1 MSSFPFTTGSRYP
14 LITRRQMLERT
25 GMGLGSI
32 ALTHLLHLDGA
43 LAREEG
49 GSRGFDLRPKKSHFE
64 PKVKSVI
71 LMMQN
76 GGPSQMDLFDP
87 KPILQKYSGKNHQE
101 ALKDSTKVEMF
112 QGGSQAN
119 TLMGSP
125 FKFDHYGESGIE
137 FSNVIPNI
145 GSLADEMC
153 MIRSMHTGHNNHTE
167 ALIMFTSGKIF
178 QGRPTF
184 GAWISY
190 ALGTE
195 NQNLPAYIVL
205 RDPAGYNTSGRL
217 TWTSGWLPALYE
229 GTEFSAQGSAVLNLH
244 PTSPR
249 PEGFLRGDL
258 DFLEKLNRLDQR
270 RDPRESDLETR
281 IQNYELAAGMM
292 PATDQILDMSKET
305 PATQNLYGLDNSKTK
320 AYGLRCLMARKLIE
334 AGVRF
339 VQIHPDGMG
348 QPWDHHGKLK
358 GSMISVCGAQ
368 DLPTAGLIQDLKQRG
383 LLESTLVIWSG
394 EFGRL
399 PITQGG
405 TGRDHNR
412 NAFTLWM
419 IGGNFKRGY
428 VHGATDD
435 VAYAAVE
442 NRVGVSDLHAT
453 ILDQLGLDHDKV
465 SYRHSGRDE
474 TLTDSPVT
482 EARVLDELLA

>member
-1 MSSFPFTTGSRYP
+1 MSSLAFPAGSGYP
-14 LITRRQMLERT
+14 AISRRQMLERT

-32 ALTHLLHLDGA
+32 ALAYLLKQDGV
-43 LAREEG
+43 LAKSAQPSG
-49 GSRGFDLRPKKSHFE
+49 GFDLREKKPHFE

-76 GGPSQMDLFDP
+76 GGASQMDMFDP
-87 KPILQKYSGKNHQE
+87 KPILQKYDGKNHQE

-112 QGGSQAN
+112 QGGNESN

-125 FKFDHYGESGIE
+125 FKFSHYGESGIE
-137 FSNVIPNI
+137 FSEVIPHI

-153 MIRSMHTGHNNHTE
+153 MVRSMHTGHNNHTE
-167 ALIMFTSGKIF
+167 ALIMFTTGRIF

-184 GAWISY
+184 GSWISY

-205 RDPAGYNTSGRL
+205 RDPGGYNTSGRL

-229 GTEFSAQGSAVLNLH
+229 GTEFSSKGSAVLNLH
-244 PTSPR
+244 PARPR
-249 PEGFLRGDL
+249 PAGFLREEL
-258 DFLEKLNRLDQR
+258 EFLKKLNRLDQQ

-281 IQNYELAAGMM
+281 IRNYELAPRMM
-292 PATDQILDMSKET
+292 PAADQILDMTNET
-305 PATQNLYGLDNSKTK
+305 AATKKLYGLDNAKTK

-334 AGVRF
+334 GGVRF
-339 VQIHPDGMG
+339 VQVHPSPG
-348 QPWDHHGKLK
+348 QPWDHHDNLK
-358 GSMISVCGAQ
+358 RSMLSVCGAQ

-419 IGGNFKRGY
+419 IGGNFKRGH

-435 VAYAAVE
+435 VGYAAAVD
-442 NRVGVSDLHAT
+442 RVSVADLHAT
-453 ILDQLGLDHDKV
+453 ILHQLGLDQDEV
-465 SYRHSGRDE
+465 TYRHSGRNE
-474 TLTDSPVT
+474 SLTDSPVT
-482 EARVLDELLA
+482 GARVVDELFA